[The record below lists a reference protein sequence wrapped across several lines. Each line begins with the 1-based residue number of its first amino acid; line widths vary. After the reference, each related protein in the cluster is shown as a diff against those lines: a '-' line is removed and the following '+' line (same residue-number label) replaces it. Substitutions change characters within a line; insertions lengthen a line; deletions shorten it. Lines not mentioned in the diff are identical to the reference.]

1 MRAYPDPATR
11 TCHPLQLRKTEGTT
25 PGPSRLGLLGLM
37 VPHAIH
43 WPSNLKLL
51 PSLMAT
57 WNRRL
62 RPNLVLMPYIGHH
75 GRQLCAGVHRCR
87 DVQARNRWVLRH
99 GLHMLPLHS
108 LLWLLPRICNVSR
121 GNQWYRSRQLHR
133 SRLDSQRGCARQW
146 VLHYCLRYKRRT
158 PPRSDRYLRSRLRGC
173 LHLRWCR
180 RRSLHPYT
188 VRWTDPQLHQL
199 LFDFLHITT
208 VQTRHGILVSMINV
222 IPHHLYG
229 GLVHKNYPLPVHR
242 TLFDE

>member
-1 MRAYPDPATR
+1 
-11 TCHPLQLRKTEGTT
+11 
-25 PGPSRLGLLGLM
+25 M